1 MNRDLKAAAAAVE
14 AAAGARG
21 WNIRDLAS
29 AADVDPAT
37 VTDFLAGKRWPR
49 ISTRG
54 ALERA
59 LGWPG
64 GSIATVAGGGAAPD
78 ANSSAHEASPYADLE
93 MLIEEDREVVLT
105 VARQLLIARRG
116 SVDYGSPD
124 LSRVEG
130 LRLREEDGSVQA
142 PIRNSDG

>member
-1 MNRDLKAAAAAVE
+1 MDRNLKAAAAAVE

-21 WNIRDLAS
+21 WNVRDLAS

-37 VTDFLAGKRWPR
+37 VTDFLAGRRWPR

-64 GSIATVAGGGAAPD
+64 GSIATVAGGGVAPD
-78 ANSSAHEASPYADLE
+78 ASPSAHEVSPLADIERLT
-93 MLIEEDREVVLT
+93 EEDREVVLA
-105 VARQLLIARRG
+105 VARQLMIARNAAAHPAFDINT
-116 SVDYGSPD
+116 VQ
-124 LSRVEG
+124 G
-130 LRLREEDGSVQA
+130 LRLAEEDPSAQA
-142 PIRNSDG
+142 PVRNGDR